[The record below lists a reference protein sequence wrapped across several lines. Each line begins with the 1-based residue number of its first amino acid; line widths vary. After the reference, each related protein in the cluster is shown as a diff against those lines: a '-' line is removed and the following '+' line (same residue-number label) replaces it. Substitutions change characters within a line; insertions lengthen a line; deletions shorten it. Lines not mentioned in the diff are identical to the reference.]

1 MSAVQY
7 WWATGLGLVA
17 LFLSLAFWDPAV
29 NAGPDLCLFHRV
41 TGVACA
47 ACGLTRAAAALA
59 QGRFAESWRWHPLFV
74 LVAAEAALFWVAWG
88 VALRRARTPD
98 PLPDLPRTTESP
110 EMSALRRLAPRAAIA
125 TGLLL
130 LLVWIVRLSTGT
142 LPA

>member
-1 MSAVQY
+1 MSAVRY

-17 LFLSLAFWDPAV
+17 LFLALAFWDPAV
-29 NAGPDLCLFHRV
+29 AGGPDLCLFHRA

-59 QGRFAESWRWHPLFV
+59 QGQFAESWRWHPLFA
-74 LVAAEAALFWVAWG
+74 LLAAETAIFWLAWG
-88 VALRRARTPD
+88 VALRRATTAGALSHLAETPET
-98 PLPDLPRTTESP
+98 PAIL
-110 EMSALRRLAPRAAIA
+110 ALRRIAPRAAIA
-125 TGLLL
+125 TGVLL

>member
-17 LFLSLAFWDPAV
+17 LFLTLAFWDPAF
-29 NAGPDLCLFHRV
+29 AGGPDLCLFHRA

-59 QGRFAESWRWHPLFV
+59 QGRFAESWRWHPLFAF
-74 LVAAEAALFWVAWG
+74 VAAEAALFWLAWG
-88 VALRRARTPD
+88 VALRRGRATD
-98 PLPDLPRTTESP
+98 PLPYLLQTPESP

-130 LLVWIVRLSTGT
+130 LLVWIVRLTTGT

>member
-1 MSAVQY
+1 MPAVRY

-17 LFLSLAFWDPAV
+17 LFLALAFWDPAV
-29 NAGPDLCLFHRV
+29 AGGPDLCLFHRA

-59 QGRFAESWRWHPLFV
+59 QGRFAESWRWHPLFAF
-74 LVAAEAALFWVAWG
+74 LAAEVAIFWLAWG
-88 VALRRARTPD
+88 VTLRRARTAGALSHGQEVREP
-98 PLPDLPRTTESP
+98 PALL
-110 EMSALRRLAPRAAIA
+110 ALRRIASKAAIA
-125 TGLLL
+125 TGVLL

>member
-17 LFLSLAFWDPAV
+17 LFLALAFWDPAV
-29 NAGPDLCLFHRV
+29 AGGPDLCLFHRA

-59 QGRFAESWRWHPLFV
+59 QGRFAESWRWHPLFAF
-74 LVAAEAALFWVAWG
+74 VAAEAALFWLAWG
-88 VALRRARTPD
+88 VALRRARPTGLLPHLPQTPG
-98 PLPDLPRTTESP
+98 SP
-110 EMSALRRLAPRAAIA
+110 ELSALRGLAPKAAIA
-125 TGLLL
+125 TGVLL
-130 LLVWIVRLSTGT
+130 LLVWLVRFATGT

>member
-1 MSAVQY
+1 MSAVRY

-17 LFLSLAFWDPAV
+17 LFLALALWDPAV
-29 NAGPDLCLFHRV
+29 AGGPDLCLFHRA

-59 QGRFAESWRWHPLFV
+59 QGKFAESWRWHPLFALLAV
-74 LVAAEAALFWVAWG
+74 EAAIFWLAWG
-88 VALRRARTPD
+88 VALRRARTATALSSTQEVPE
-98 PLPDLPRTTESP
+98 PPDLLV
-110 EMSALRRLAPRAAIA
+110 LRRIAPKAAIA

-130 LLVWIVRLSTGT
+130 LLVWIVRLAAGT